1 MKAILLAL
9 WAALLAA
16 LSGHSQTA
24 PPFSNEITGL
34 PVAVHNDVNNLVF
47 TASTTQTFKIVPW
60 TRTST
65 KGGVTTKT
73 SGYNIVLNKPTTS
86 SIGAYGLN
94 FIHDYVYEYGCKYDR
109 SDVSG
114 HTFYKPRTQNAGAQ
128 TCIFTKTGNTAKF
141 VVQTEIIE
149 YGQYISQKLVKF
161 NRETIDSLSRLQL
174 KMTITQLEAKC
185 TQTFAGEY
193 RDPAKNVT
201 SIFAYATFD
210 GNKVYN
216 NTYINGK
223 QYSTISTTSLQT
235 ALNKTGFGYM
245 FQWRFLNDCAPSGT
259 VDSDM
264 AGIGNFGQ
272 CGKSAFV
279 ERTDQLAASVNV
291 TQGSAFNYTA
301 PNVTFDNSKSQWL
314 ILYMGE
320 KPISGKE
327 TSTQCWLNIATGQ
340 CQTYAPRG

>member
-1 MKAILLAL
+1 MKQLLFVFIAVFTSAIL
-9 WAALLAA
+9 
-16 LSGHSQTA
+16 GHGQVA
-24 PPFSNEITGL
+24 PPFSHQITGL
-34 PVAVHNDVNNLVF
+34 PEAVHNDVNNLVF

-86 SIGAYGLN
+86 PIGAYGLN
-94 FIHDYVYEYGCKYDR
+94 FLHDYVYEFGCKYEKTDA
-109 SDVSG
+109 SG
-114 HTFYKPRTQNAGAQ
+114 HTFYKARTTNAGAQ
-128 TCIFTKTGNTAKF
+128 TCILTKTGSAGKF
-141 VVQTEIIE
+141 SVQTEIIE
-149 YGQYISQKLVKF
+149 YGQYINQKLVKF
-161 NRETIDSLSRLQL
+161 SRNTIDSLSRLQL

-185 TQTFAGEY
+185 SQVFTGEY
-193 RDPAKNVT
+193 RDPSTNIT

-210 GNKVYN
+210 GSTVYN

-223 QYSTISTTSLQT
+223 QYSTISTTSLRT

-245 FQWRFLNDCAPSGT
+245 FQWRFLNECALGGT

-264 AGIGNFGQ
+264 AGLGNFGQ

-279 ERTDQLAASVNV
+279 ERTDQLAASINIA
-291 TQGSAFNYTA
+291 QGGAFNYSGSTA
-301 PNVTFDNSKSQWL
+301 IFDSSKSQWV

-327 TSTQCWLNIATGQ
+327 TSTQCWLNISTGQ